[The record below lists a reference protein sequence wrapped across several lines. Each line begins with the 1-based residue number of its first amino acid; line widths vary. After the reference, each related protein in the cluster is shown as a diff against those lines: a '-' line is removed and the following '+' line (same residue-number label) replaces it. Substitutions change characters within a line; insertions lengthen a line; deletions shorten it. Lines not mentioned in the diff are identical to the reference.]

1 MRRRWSVVMVDEFQD
16 TDPVQWKV
24 IDAAFNGHSTLVL
37 IGDPKQAIY
46 AFRGGDI
53 ATYLAAAATAGQRRT
68 LDTNWRSDQPLV
80 DCLQVVLGG
89 ARLGH
94 QDIVVHQV
102 AAHHQGSRLAGAPSD
117 APFRLRVARREQF
130 GSATR
135 KSIAMDDA
143 PRPHRPRPRRRHR
156 SAARRRRDVRR
167 SAARAGDVA
176 VIVEAHKDARACRE
190 ALAEAGIPAVYS
202 GDLDIFSSQAA
213 QDWLCLLEA
222 FEQPHRSGL
231 VRAAATTM
239 FFGET
244 AASLHAGGDDL
255 TDRIG
260 QTLRAWADHL
270 RARGVAAVF
279 EAAQVSGMS
288 ERVLAWRGGERD
300 MTDLAHLAELLHETA
315 HRERF
320 GLPALLD
327 WLRDGVRRQGTDDRA
342 DPAPR
347 QRRRGRTDHD
357 GVGQQG
363 PAVPGRL
370 SPVRVQ
376 SAHLR
381 RRRTAALPRGRRP
394 QPRHRRQERT
404 AATTPTRSAGGPR
417 SPVTTSGSRT
427 SR

>member
-1 MRRRWSVVMVDEFQD
+1 MVGNPHTRLVPQEYAAGSPEGARVDFARAVLAEMERRKRRLGILGYDDLLTRLAAALEDPAAPARRADAPALVGGAWS
-16 TDPVQWKV
+16 TSSRTPTRCSGRC
-24 IDAAFNGHSTLVL
+24 IDAAFNGHGTLVL

-53 ATYLAAAATAGQRRT
+53 ATYLQAAETAGQRRT
-68 LDTNWRSDQPLV
+68 LGTNWRSDQPLV
-80 DCLQVVLGG
+80 DTLQVVLGG
-89 ARLGH
+89 AQLGH
-94 QDIVVHQV
+94 EDIVVREV

-117 APFRLRVARREQF
+117 APFRLRVARREAF
-130 GSATR
+130 GV
-135 KSIAMDDA
+135 
-143 PRPHRPRPRRRHR
+143 
-156 SAARRRRDVRR
+156 AARARPSPSTRCATTSPATSPPT
-167 SAARAGDVA
+167 SAGCSASGATYDGQPVRAGDVA

-279 EAAQVSGMS
+279 EAAQVAGMAAAGA
-288 ERVLAWRGGERD
+288 R
-300 MTDLAHLAELLHETA
+300 
-315 HRERF
+315 
-320 GLPALLD
+320 
-327 WLRDGVRRQGTDDRA
+327 
-342 DPAPR
+342 
-347 QRRRGRTDHD
+347 
-357 GVGQQG
+357 
-363 PAVPGRL
+363 PGAAA
-370 SPVRVQ
+370 
-376 SAHLR
+376 SAR
-381 RRRTAALPRGRRP
+381 
-394 QPRHRRQERT
+394 
-404 AATTPTRSAGGPR
+404 
-417 SPVTTSGSRT
+417 
-427 SR
+427 